1 MIPRVEVPGGGRSNR
16 WVARGTRSGGGF
28 RSEVSGRWRGGGRH
42 RWPGRGDL
50 ANWPREPLPR
60 GWGMGKCLSYGNSS
74 GSVGQG
80 APSRDSR
87 VGIRPA
93 SMAGFLVLFKRFFI
107 FSVAP
112 LRIDSRMGN
121 VLRGTKKVGVKLDSN
136 H

>member
-1 MIPRVEVPGGGRSNR
+1 
-16 WVARGTRSGGGF
+16 
-28 RSEVSGRWRGGGRH
+28 
-42 RWPGRGDL
+42 
-50 ANWPREPLPR
+50 
-60 GWGMGKCLSYGNSS
+60 MGKCLSYGNSS